1 MGELHYFYQSN
12 PICSVAMAKQTSR
25 DTASRAREI
34 EQEIRSGRFRPIYL
48 LMGEEPYYI
57 DRISSLISATAVEE
71 SARDFNQIVLYGND
85 TTVSGIIEAASQ
97 YPMMS
102 ERLLVTVRE
111 AQAVRRLE
119 DLARYAASPMD
130 STVLVICHPGKSVDK
145 RTAFYKAVLSNGAVL
160 ESVPP
165 RDYELPAWIQAYC
178 REQGLDITPDAA
190 SLLAEYAGTD
200 LSKIALETDKI
211 RKSID
216 GKRTGIT
223 VSDIEA
229 NVGITRQFSIF
240 ELTKALSYR
249 RQDQAM
255 RIAAYVGREPR
266 FAMPA
271 AVSALFLH
279 FFRILKYHSLKQ
291 KGGFS
296 ASDAAKE
303 LGVNPYFLQEY
314 DRALSEYPLPSC
326 MKAISLLKDYDFKG
340 KGGECGEAT
349 QGELLM
355 ELVSKILSI

>member
-1 MGELHYFYQSN
+1 
-12 PICSVAMAKQTSR
+12 MAKQTSR

-71 SARDFNQIVLYGND
+71 SARDFNQIVLYGGD
-85 TTVSGIIEAASQ
+85 ISASDIIEAASQ

-119 DLARYAASPMD
+119 DLVRYASSPME
-130 STVLVICHPGKSVDK
+130 STVLVLCHPGKSVDK
-145 RTAFYKAVLSNGAVL
+145 RTAFYKAVLSSGAVL

-165 RDYELPAWIQAYC
+165 RDYELPAWIQSYY
-178 REQGLDITPDAA
+178 RDLGLGIGPEA
-190 SLLAEYAGTD
+190 SALLAEYAGAD
-200 LSKIALETDKI
+200 LAKIALETDKI
-211 RKSID
+211 RKSLD
-216 GKRTGIT
+216 GKRTDVT
-223 VSDIEA
+223 VADIEA

-249 RQDQAM
+249 KAAEAM
-255 RIAAYVGREPR
+255 RIAGYLSREPR
-266 FAMPA
+266 FALPA

-291 KGGFS
+291 KGGVS
-296 ASDAAKE
+296 ASDVAKE

-314 DRALSEYPLPSC
+314 DRAVAEYPLSVC
-326 MKAISLLKDYDFKG
+326 MKVIALLKDYDFKG